1 MIFLSDAV
9 YAAKFVYVIH
19 MLKTPNFSTLICF
32 DRIFCDITYTV
43 NCCTENEAG
52 RYGRF
57 LAALLETVMKWHSD
71 KESFERECSGY
82 PGFITKFK
90 VADRTSQS
98 NADSETVDFENFRS
112 ILPL

>member
-1 MIFLSDAV
+1 MTSLSPSDAV

-57 LAALLETVMKWHSD
+57 LAALLEIVMKWHSD
-71 KESFERECSGY
+71 K
-82 PGFITKFK
+82 
-90 VADRTSQS
+90 
-98 NADSETVDFENFRS
+98 
-112 ILPL
+112 

>member
-1 MIFLSDAV
+1 MYLYIHVGFQNALNKQPLVFIPSDAV
-9 YAAKFVYVIH
+9 YAAKFLGVIH

-57 LAALLETVMKWHSD
+57 LAALLEIVMKWHSD
-71 KESFERECSGY
+71 K
-82 PGFITKFK
+82 
-90 VADRTSQS
+90 
-98 NADSETVDFENFRS
+98 
-112 ILPL
+112 

>member
-1 MIFLSDAV
+1 MHFHLHVSKLTRSLRNSSFPSSSDAV

-71 KESFERECSGY
+71 K
-82 PGFITKFK
+82 
-90 VADRTSQS
+90 
-98 NADSETVDFENFRS
+98 
-112 ILPL
+112 

>member
-1 MIFLSDAV
+1 
-9 YAAKFVYVIH
+9 

-112 ILPL
+112 NLPL

>member
-1 MIFLSDAV
+1 MYLYFHVGFQIALNKYVQVFIPSDAV

-57 LAALLETVMKWHSD
+57 LAALLEIVMKWHSD
-71 KESFERECSGY
+71 K
-82 PGFITKFK
+82 
-90 VADRTSQS
+90 
-98 NADSETVDFENFRS
+98 
-112 ILPL
+112 